1 MKKSKVDMHQTKPQT
16 SLSKKI
22 ILDAALSLAEN
33 QPWEEIRLYQVAD
46 YLNSNLVE
54 LLPFIKDK
62 EDIVD
67 LLSDR
72 CDYFMLSEC
81 DIEGFNEQPF
91 AKQFEQCVMA
101 WLTPLY
107 THQTVVKQMLFNRL
121 EPGHLHIQLP
131 MLFRISR
138 TVQWIRELCKRN
150 ESFIKR
156 ATEETVLTTLFIA
169 TIANW
174 LNDNSEAAIATR
186 HQLQQRIEQAIA
198 FEKLWPT
205 FLTFSADN

>member
-1 MKKSKVDMHQTKPQT
+1 MHQTKPQI
-16 SLSKKI
+16 SLTKEI

-33 QPWEEIRLYQVAD
+33 HPWEEIRLYHVAD

-54 LLPFIKDK
+54 LLPFINEK
-62 EDIVD
+62 EDFVD
-67 LLSDR
+67 LLWDR

-81 DIEGFNEQPF
+81 GTEDFNEQSF

-101 WLTPLY
+101 WLTPLF
-107 THQTVVKQMLFNRL
+107 THQTIVKQMLFNRL

-156 ATEETVLTTLFIA
+156 ATEETVLTTLFLA

-174 LNDNSEAAIATR
+174 LNDNSEATIATR
-186 HQLQQRIEQAIA
+186 RQLQQRVEQAIV
-198 FEKLWPT
+198 FEKLWLT
-205 FLTFSADN
+205 FLTFSADK